1 MNGIAVLSN
10 SKHVSLGCGMPGI
23 FSLPFSFSCQET
35 LKEKS
40 ENVAL
45 DVYLMNG
52 NKLTVNIVSTDQRD
66 DVLEVKLM
74 FL

>member
-23 FSLPFSFSCQET
+23 LSLPFSFSCQET